1 MVLTRNMSGD
11 RLSDSV
17 AARAGRAIK
26 YDSGALTSM
35 EPSRWLL
42 LANLP
47 LGQVHWFA
55 RRFGV

>member
-11 RLSDSV
+11 RMSGSV
-17 AARAGRAIK
+17 AEGASRAMK

-35 EPSRWLL
+35 GPSRWLL
-42 LANLP
+42 SANLP